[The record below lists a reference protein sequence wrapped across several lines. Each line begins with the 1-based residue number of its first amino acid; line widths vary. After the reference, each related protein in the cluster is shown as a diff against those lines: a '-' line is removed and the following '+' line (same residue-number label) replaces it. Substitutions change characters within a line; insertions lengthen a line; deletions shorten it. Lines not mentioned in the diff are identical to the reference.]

1 VFVWDFTVA
10 AKGRPTDFGDCG
22 LFFTVTV
29 RGRPVNQEKEKE
41 WVKERGGGREHA
53 IGNNERKKMGE

>member
-1 VFVWDFTVA
+1 MA

-53 IGNNERKKMGE
+53 IGNNERKKMGK